1 MSLTGV
7 EEDYLTLL
15 DWRRRVST
23 LYAGVRGALVT
34 EPLAAHA
41 LWRAG
46 RDELFGKHPQ
56 SALPEEARVSFRG
69 LRYFA
74 YDKRYALS
82 APVRPLPHER
92 FDVPTSTE
100 GVIPFVRFGA
110 VDLEF
115 GSLEVFWLDAYG
127 GGVFIPFRDAT
138 SGTTTYGGGRYLLD
152 TAKGADL
159 GSIGDRLV
167 LDFNF
172 SYHPSCVYDPKWIC
186 PLAPLSNRLAVA
198 IEAGERTS

>member
-1 MSLTGV
+1 MSSD
-7 EEDYLTLL
+7 EYITLL
-15 DWRRRVST
+15 DWRRRVAT

-34 EPLAAHA
+34 EPKAAHA

-46 RDELFGKHPQ
+46 RDELFAKHPQ
-56 SALPEEARVSFRG
+56 SALPPESRATFRG

-74 YDKRYALS
+74 YDPRFAVTAKVRASPEERY
-82 APVRPLPHER
+82 
-92 FDVPTSTE
+92 DVETSTE

-115 GSLEVFWLDAYG
+115 GSLEVFWLDAYS

-138 SGTTTYGGGRYLLD
+138 AGTSTYGGGRYLLD

-159 GSIGDRLV
+159 GSIDDRLV

-172 SYHPSCVYDPKWIC
+172 AYHPSCFYDPKWTC
-186 PLAPLSNRLAVA
+186 PLAPPGNRLAVA
-198 IEAGERTS
+198 IEAGERT

>member
-1 MSLTGV
+1 MSEADG
-7 EEDYLTLL
+7 YLTLL
-15 DWRRRVST
+15 DWRRRVAT

-34 EPLAAHA
+34 EPKAAHA

-46 RDELFGKHPQ
+46 RDELFAKHPQ
-56 SALPEEARVSFRG
+56 SALPEERRAGFRG

-74 YDKRYALS
+74 YDPRFAVS
-82 APVRPLPHER
+82 AAVRPLPEER
-92 FDVPTSTE
+92 YDVETSTE

-115 GSLEVFWLDAYG
+115 GSLEVFWLDAYS

-138 SGTTTYGGGRYLLD
+138 AGSSTYGGGRYLLD

-159 GSIGDRLV
+159 GSIADRLV

-172 SYHPSCVYDPKWIC
+172 AYHPSCFYDPKWTC
-186 PLAPLSNRLAVA
+186 PLAPPGNRLAVA
-198 IEAGERTS
+198 IEAGERT